1 MPSAGFPGWK
11 FAKNVKMDT
20 TAAGAAV
27 MGDVDNYPVAVTLT
41 ATNFDFAQAK
51 DDGSD
56 LRFGKEDGS
65 PLLHALE
72 HWDKAGQTASAWVK
86 VDKVAGNS
94 ATQSINIYWGNSTAT
109 DASDSK
115 KVFDTTQGFI
125 GVWHLNDPGS
135 TMAGGYKDATGN
147 EAHGTG
153 VGFTAASSVAGRI
166 GKATDIANEMSQ
178 WVRVDGPKL
187 PLFDTANK
195 MTISIWFRANR
206 LVGRAPIG
214 YDTVFS
220 KGDSAWTI
228 QRLGRGSTMETCV
241 RPGGHACAIGKTQI
255 QTGEMA
261 PWYHVTAVLDHPNL
275 RFYTNGASDGTT
287 SAGGEWR
294 KGAHP
299 VGIGV
304 QSQYASSEPRFW
316 DGPVDEA
323 RVMGV
328 AKDANWI
335 KLEYESQKEG
345 SKFLVFGET
354 QMR

>member
-1 MPSAGFPGWK
+1 MA
-11 FAKNVKMDT
+11 
-20 TAAGAAV
+20 
-27 MGDVDNYPVAVTLT
+27 DVDNYPVAVNLNGM
-41 ATNFDFAQAK
+41 NFDFAQAK
-51 DDGSD
+51 DDGAD
-56 LRFGKEDGS
+56 IRFGKADGS
-65 PLLHALE
+65 PLAHAIE
-72 HWDKAGQTASAWVK
+72 HWDRAGQTASIWVK
-86 VDKVAGNS
+86 VDKVVGNNNS
-94 ATQSINIYWGNSTAT
+94 QSINMYWGNTAAP

-125 GVWHLNDPGS
+125 GVWHLADPGS
-135 TMAGGYKDATGN
+135 TAADGYKDASGN

-153 VGFTAASSVAGRI
+153 FGFTAASSIAGRI
-166 GKATDIANEMSQ
+166 GKATRIVNAMNQ

-187 PLFDTANK
+187 PLFDTQNK
-195 MTISIWFRANR
+195 MTISIWVKADR

-241 RPGGHACAIGKTQI
+241 RPGAHLCAIGKTQI
-255 QTGEMA
+255 QTGEAA

-275 RFYTNGASDGTT
+275 RFYTNGAPDGT
-287 SAGGEWR
+287 AGGGGTWR
-294 KGAHP
+294 KGVHP

-304 QSQYASSEPRFW
+304 QSQYVNSEPRFW

-335 KLEYESQKEG
+335 KLEYESQKDG
-345 SKFLVFGET
+345 SKFLVFGPT
-354 QMR
+354 QSR